1 MLFTKVSR
9 ALNSVFFIQNSSIRY
24 CLYKRSHVGMKTL
37 KKLTTSL
44 FVKDLISTFFLTVL
58 RFLRKL
64 FLRSKTSKY
73 EIFCFETKISIKKH
87 VFWSKKI
94 CRIRHRIV
102 SNSAPADLK
111 LTSSLNNF
119 KRKLKIYFL
128 RNSKTWNKMSLLVD
142 TVLGASTVKFSNNCN

>member
-1 MLFTKVSR
+1 MVLMRKKDEGSWFSWGSTELIMSCTKVSL
-9 ALNSVFFIQNSSIRY
+9 ALNSVFFIQNRSIRY

-64 FLRSKTSKY
+64 FLRSKTNKY

-87 VFWSKKI
+87 VFWSKKFV
-94 CRIRHRIV
+94 V
-102 SNSAPADLK
+102 SDNNSFEQCADGPE
-111 LTSSLNNF
+111 
-119 KRKLKIYFL
+119 
-128 RNSKTWNKMSLLVD
+128 VD
-142 TVLGASTVKFSNNCN
+142 EFT